1 MSNRWEYEVTEL
13 PHSLWGTV
21 DQKKLKEHFNTL
33 GRQGWEL
40 VGFNAALAVSGN
52 PIAIFKRIAP

>member
-1 MSNRWEYEVTEL
+1 MSQRWEYEVTEL

-21 DQKKLKEHFNTL
+21 DQKKVKEHFNTL

-40 VGFNAALAVSGN
+40 IGFNANATSGN
-52 PIAIFKRIAP
+52 FIAILKRPAP